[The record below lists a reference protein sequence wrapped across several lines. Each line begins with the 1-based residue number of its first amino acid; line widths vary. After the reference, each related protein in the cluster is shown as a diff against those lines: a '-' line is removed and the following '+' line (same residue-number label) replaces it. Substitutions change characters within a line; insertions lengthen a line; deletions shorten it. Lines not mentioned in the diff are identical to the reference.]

1 MLKNYM
7 WEIFEIAMEENG
19 DGDNFTPDV
28 STAAELFVSGI
39 MGNPT
44 CQYEAIK
51 RLDVPKVRAEWE
63 ALSEAEKQDDF
74 SSPLNICVLNFAMCW
89 SGKKS
94 NYFDS
99 FKLKIYFLASIKY
112 CCSF

>member
-7 WEIFEIAMEENG
+7 WEIFEIAKEENG

-39 MGNPT
+39 MGKPG
-44 CQYEAIK
+44 CQYEAVK

-63 ALSEAEKQDDF
+63 ALNEVEKQDDRTM
-74 SSPLNICVLNFAMCW
+74 I
-89 SGKKS
+89 G
-94 NYFDS
+94 
-99 FKLKIYFLASIKY
+99 KIYNDRPDDLAAAFNGGKGDREAFYKIVNG
-112 CCSF
+112 